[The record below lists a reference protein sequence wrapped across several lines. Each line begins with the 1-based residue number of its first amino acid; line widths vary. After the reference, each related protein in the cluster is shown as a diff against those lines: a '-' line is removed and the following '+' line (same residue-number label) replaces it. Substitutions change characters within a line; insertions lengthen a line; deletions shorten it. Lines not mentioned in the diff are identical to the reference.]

1 MTITTINPYSR
12 EMIKE
17 YKEETADSLKNKIG
31 GIRESQAE
39 WRKDIDSRISYLREV
54 LRPNLLKREKE
65 IAEQMTIEMGKPVS
79 QSIAEVK
86 KCESLVDYAIANFG
100 RFLEPEPVKIDG
112 AKAYVRFDPLGV
124 VMLVMPWNYP
134 LWQAFRAAIPALVA
148 GNGIL
153 LKHASIVTGSSLL
166 IEEVMDTPL
175 FKSAII
181 PGSRALDLIR
191 QVDGVSFTGSTSVG
205 ESIGQAAGKGL
216 KKAVL
221 ELGGSDPFIVLRSA
235 DLAKTA
241 ERATFGRL
249 QNGGQ
254 SCIASKRFIVHA
266 DVFDEFRSL
275 LRDQFSSVVIGDP
288 MDVKTFLGPLSS
300 KEQSRTVKSQVE
312 ELKSIGL
319 VERLGKDEGNIIA
332 PVIASTD
339 ELYDQEVF
347 GPVAVM
353 KKFRSNREAI
363 QLANETPYG
372 LGSSVWGDPDEAEQ
386 MVPGIE
392 AGMVFVNKV
401 VASDPRVP
409 FGGVKKSGL
418 GRELSRYGLLE
429 FTNIK
434 TTWIQSAP

>member
-1 MTITTINPYSR
+1 MAITTFNPYSQ
-12 EMIKE
+12 EKIEE
-17 YKEETADSLKNKIG
+17 YREETTDALKHKIE
-31 GIRESQAE
+31 GIRQNQAE
-39 WRKDIDSRISYLREV
+39 WRKDIDSRISYLKEV
-54 LRPNLLKREKE
+54 LKPNLLKKEKE
-65 IAEQMTIEMGKPVS
+65 IAEQMTIEMGKPIS

-100 RFLEPEPVKIDG
+100 KFLEPEPVKVDG
-112 AKAYVRFDPLGV
+112 AKTYIRFDPLGV

-134 LWQAFRAAIPALVA
+134 LWQAFRAAIPALTA

-166 IEEVMDTPL
+166 IEDVMDTPL
-175 FKSAII
+175 FKSAVIS
-181 PGSRALDLIR
+181 GSRTLDLM
-191 QVDGVSFTGSTSVG
+191 QHVDGVSFTGSTSVG
-205 ESIGQAAGKGL
+205 ESIGQAAGKAL

-266 DVFDEFRSL
+266 DVFDEFHSL
-275 LRDQFSSVVIGDP
+275 LKEQFSSVVIGDP
-288 MDVKTFLGPLSS
+288 MDEKTFLGPLSS
-300 KEQSRTVKSQVE
+300 AEQSRTVTSQVE
-312 ELKSIGL
+312 ELKSIGA
-319 VERLGKDEGNIIA
+319 VERLGKDKGNIIA
-332 PVIASTD
+332 PVIATTES
-339 ELYDQEVF
+339 LYDQEVF

-353 KKFRSNREAI
+353 KKFRSSKEAI

-372 LGSSVWGDPDEAEQ
+372 LGACVWGDPAEAEQ
-386 MVPGIE
+386 MVPDIE

-418 GRELSRYGLLE
+418 GRELARYGLLE